1 MSAGPVSAATAEVAE
16 PTLPFGWATRCPRD
30 RCCQD
35 IRSGETLI
43 QEAQAWE
50 ERGAIENAYDKFRQ
64 GIRLLL
70 EAASQLGADD
80 PPAVSVTEKAATHLT
95 HTEHLR
101 QKFDPL
107 EEVAEVPP
115 PPPKRSRVELGIVPK
130 ASFAQGLTGKASSKK
145 MPESNKMASQSLTET
160 SASQSREAHGICP
173 SDRAPAGM
181 PRRFH
186 DHDVMGGVKRP
197 RPQETD
203 PKGQA
208 LPALKKQ
215 ARANTREAAA
225 ASSSSA
231 PTAKET
237 ESADQRPFVTRA
249 APVPQSTTLAEPL
262 RYLTEADRI
271 TGIADGQHRYF
282 RFAGAQMLSD
292 SDRT

>member
-1 MSAGPVSAATAEVAE
+1 M
-16 PTLPFGWATRCPRD
+16 
-30 RCCQD
+30 
-35 IRSGETLI
+35 
-43 QEAQAWE
+43 
-50 ERGAIENAYDKFRQ
+50 
-64 GIRLLL
+64 
-70 EAASQLGADD
+70 
-80 PPAVSVTEKAATHLT
+80 
-95 HTEHLR
+95 
-101 QKFDPL
+101 
-107 EEVAEVPP
+107 PP
-115 PPPKRSRVELGIVPK
+115 PPPKRSRVELGMVPK

-145 MPESNKMASQSLTET
+145 MPESKKMASQSLTET

-208 LPALKKQ
+208 LPALKTQ

-231 PTAKET
+231 PAAKET

-262 RYLTEADRI
+262 RYLTGADRI
-271 TGIADGQHRYF
+271 TGVANGQLRYF
-282 RFAGAQMLSD
+282 RFAGAQMLSPRPD
-292 SDRT
+292 ATRAPKCLSRYYTSWAYSHSTRGDAQIQWPPRGTSGIPQPSLRRGKVLSRARRKHWDLVHIP